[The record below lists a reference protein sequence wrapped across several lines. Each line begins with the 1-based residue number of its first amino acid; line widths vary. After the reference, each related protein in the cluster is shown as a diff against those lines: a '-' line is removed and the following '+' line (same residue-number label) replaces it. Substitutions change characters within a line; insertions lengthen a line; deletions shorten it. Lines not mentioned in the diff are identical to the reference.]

1 LLTRESKRTVVNEL
15 KGKLETAQAIYVVD
29 YKGISVA
36 GMTELRNRLRGA
48 NSMLRVAKNTLTRI
62 AANDA
67 GVQELEALLDGP
79 VALAMSYGEPATTA
93 KVLSNFMREFKILE
107 IKGGILEGRVLSGDE
122 VKVLA
127 DLPPYEV
134 LVARVV
140 GGIKAPLY
148 GLAGVLNGPMRNLVY
163 VLEAI
168 REKKAS

>member
-1 LLTRESKRTVVNEL
+1 VNEIKERL
-15 KGKLETAQAIYVVD
+15 KTAKAVYVVD

-36 GMTELRNRLRGA
+36 GMTELRNRLRA
-48 NSMLRVAKNTLTRI
+48 SNTMLRVAKNTLAKI
-62 AANDA
+62 AADDA
-67 GVQELEALLDGP
+67 GVQELVPLLDGP
-79 VALAMSYGEPATTA
+79 VALAMSYGEPAASA

-107 IKGGILEGRVLSGDE
+107 IKGGIFEGRVLSGDE